1 MTRTKKVVIGLG
13 AVIVLLVAALIIGIA
28 LFNWNYLKPTINMK
42 VSEAIGRPFAINGDL
57 TVQWRRPPDEPGW
70 RGWVPWP
77 HVAVNDVTVG
87 NPPWAQFPDMVTLKR
102 AELSLSPLP
111 LLAQRVVIRNIQLT
125 GPSANLERLKDGRA
139 NWLFTFPDS
148 DGEPKSSTWVI
159 DIDQIGFD
167 QGKVAFRDETL
178 QADVQAK
185 IDPLGKP
192 IPYEAIAGDGKD
204 GEKKQESKEQ
214 KKEKATGGQA
224 SDKEK
229 TANTQKTVDAKTTA
243 EGTKTPDTQKTS
255 DAKKVADTQKGPDS
269 KNAADTQKEPDAKK
283 TTDAKPPVDAGKTP
297 DAATKAALAA
307 KPPASGQDGAQDA
320 AAPAPTTKKAAVPDD
335 YVFGWSVKGRY
346 KALPLKGEGKI
357 GGMLAMQDPNR
368 PFPLQADVSIG
379 RTRVAVTGTL
389 TDPANLGALDLRLA
403 LSGASMSD
411 LYPLTGVTLPDTP
424 RYSTDG
430 RLVARLKNEGGPV
443 FHYQDFNGKVGA
455 SDLHGD
461 MTFSAGAPRPKLTGK
476 MSSRL
481 LRLQDLGPL
490 IGVQPGTQKKTAA
503 KDEKSD
509 KPKSSGKVLPT
520 QEFRTD
526 RWRDMDADVALSAD
540 RIIYDEKRPISK
552 LDVHL
557 LLDNG
562 LLTLDPLRFG
572 FAGGTINT
580 HLKLDGAKTPM
591 DGRAKIGVRG
601 LRLKQLFPNVESME
615 KALGQLNGD
624 VALSGTGNSVA
635 ALLGTGNGN
644 VTLLV
649 NDGVISEG
657 LMEIAGLNVGNYVVT
672 KLFGDEEVK
681 INCGAANLEMKRGVM
696 TPKVFVFDTE
706 NAIVSIDGNVNFKNE
721 TLDLDISPESK
732 GVRLFSLRS
741 PLYVE
746 GTFGDPKAGVQVL
759 PLVARGA
766 GAVALG
772 VLLTPVASLLA
783 LVAPSS
789 GETDEQCGAMLKQM
803 REPAKGKK

>member
-13 AVIVLLVAALIIGIA
+13 AVILLLVAALIIGIA

-57 TVQWRRPPDEPGW
+57 TVQWRRSADEPGW

-77 HVAVNDVTVG
+77 HVAANDIALG

-102 AELSLSPLP
+102 AELSLSPVP

-125 GPSANLERLKDGRA
+125 GPSANLERLRDGRT
-139 NWLFTFPDS
+139 NWLFTFAQS
-148 DGEPKSSTWVI
+148 SGEPSPWVI

-167 QGKVAFRDETL
+167 QGKIAFRDETL
-178 QADVQAK
+178 HADVQAK

-204 GEKKQESKEQ
+204 EEKKQGSKEQ
-214 KKEKATGGQA
+214 GKEKVAGGQA
-224 SDKEK
+224 SEKERTASAQK
-229 TANTQKTVDAKTTA
+229 TAEAKATA
-243 EGTKTPDTQKTS
+243 QRKQTPDSQKTS
-255 DAKKVADTQKGPDS
+255 DAKKVTDTQKTP
-269 KNAADTQKEPDAKK
+269 NATR
-283 TTDAKPPVDAGKTP
+283 TTDAKQPVAATKTP

-320 AAPAPTTKKAAVPDD
+320 PTPASVTRKAAVPDD

-430 RLVARLKNEGGPV
+430 RLVARLKNEGRPV

-476 MSSRL
+476 LSSRL

-490 IGVQPGTQKKTAA
+490 IGVQPGNQKKTAA
-503 KDEKSD
+503 KEEDGKA
-509 KPKSSGKVLPT
+509 KSSGKVLPT

-580 HLKLDGAKTPM
+580 NLKLDGAKTPM

-601 LRLKQLFPNVESME
+601 LRLKQLFPNVESMK

-644 VTLLV
+644 ATVLI

-681 INCGAANLEMKRGVM
+681 INCGAADLEMKRGVM

-706 NAIVSIDGNVNFKNE
+706 NAIVSIAGNVNFKNE

-746 GTFGDPKAGVQVL
+746 GTFADPKAGVQVL

-789 GETDEQCGAMLKQM
+789 GETDEQCGAMLKQI
-803 REPAKGKK
+803 RAPAKGKK

>member
-28 LFNWNYLKPTINMK
+28 LFNWNYLKPTINTK

-57 TVQWRRPPDEPGW
+57 TVQWRRSADEPGW

-77 HVAVNDVTVG
+77 HVAANDIALG

-125 GPSANLERLKDGRA
+125 EPNANLERLRDGRT
-139 NWLFTFPDS
+139 NWLFTFPEGS
-148 DGEPKSSTWVI
+148 GETKPSAWVI

-192 IPYEAIAGDGKD
+192 IPYEAITGGGKD
-204 GEKKQESKEQ
+204 EEKQQESKEQ
-214 KKEKATGGQA
+214 KKEKATGGRA
-224 SDKEK
+224 SEKEK
-229 TANTQKTVDAKTTA
+229 TADAKTTG
-243 EGTKTPDTQKTS
+243 ESKQTPDTQKAS
-255 DAKKVADTQKGPDS
+255 DAKQVADTQKTPDV
-269 KNAADTQKEPDAKK
+269 NK
-283 TTDAKPPVDAGKTP
+283 TSDAKPPVDADKTP
-297 DAATKAALAA
+297 DAATRAALAA
-307 KPPASGQDGAQDA
+307 KPPASGEDGVQGA
-320 AAPAPTTKKAAVPDD
+320 ATPASVSKKAAVRDD
-335 YVFGWSVKGRY
+335 YVFGWSVNGRY
-346 KALPLKGEGKI
+346 KDLPLKGEGKI

-379 RTRVAVTGTL
+379 RTRIAVTGTL

-430 RLVARLKNEGGPV
+430 RLVARLKNEGGSV

-461 MTFSAGAPRPKLTGK
+461 MTFRAGAPRPKLTGK
-476 MSSRL
+476 LSSRL

-490 IGVQPGTQKKTAA
+490 IGVQPGSQKKTAA
-503 KDEKSD
+503 KEEKGD
-509 KPKSSGKVLPT
+509 KARSSGKVLPT
-520 QEFRTD
+520 QEFRTN

-540 RIIYDEKRPISK
+540 RIIYDEKKPISK

-557 LLDNG
+557 VLDNG

-580 HLKLDGAKTPM
+580 NLKLDGAKTPM

-601 LRLKQLFPNVESME
+601 LRLKQLFPNVESMK

-644 VTLLV
+644 ATVLV
-649 NDGVISEG
+649 NDGVISRG
-657 LMEIAGLNVGNYVVT
+657 LMEIAGLNVGNYVIT

-681 INCGAANLEMKRGVM
+681 INCGAADLQMKQGVM

-706 NAIVSIDGNVNFKNE
+706 NAIVSIAGNVNFKNE

-746 GTFGDPKAGVQVL
+746 GTFADPKAGVQVL